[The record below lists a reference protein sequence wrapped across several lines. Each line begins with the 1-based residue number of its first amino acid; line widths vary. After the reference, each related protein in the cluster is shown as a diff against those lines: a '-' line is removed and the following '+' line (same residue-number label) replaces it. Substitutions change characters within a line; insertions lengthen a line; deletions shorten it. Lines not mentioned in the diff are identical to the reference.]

1 MGRMS
6 RLLDLLVAGL
16 ILKVTKKLREN
27 FNKESIYESEE
38 LIS

>member
-1 MGRMS
+1 M
-6 RLLDLLVAGL
+6 LDLLVAGL
-16 ILKVTKKLREN
+16 TLEVPTKFREN